1 MIFQK
6 LNNTPATD
14 PVVADDNNQAEEQ
27 LEQVLNQQMSADEQ
41 ELAKVLADI
50 DSQVS
55 AMDGSESIEP
65 IATDVVTDEAN
76 SQSVADQLMT
86 DDGIVST
93 GNEATIVANA
103 DLINDMAIE
112 LDSIEEVQTEVESG
126 SAVTEPAANS
136 IAETPVALS
145 DVQQRAIED
154 LRPLVDKIQLE
165 DQEKYEVILLLIR
178 STNDQSLLDPLYKA
192 AREIKDEARRAQAL
206 LDVIKEADY
215 FKHKA

>member
-55 AMDGSESIEP
+55 AIDSAESDEPIVTELTPEAEAQPMTEQLVTEETAPVGGEMTSES
-65 IATDVVTDEAN
+65 
-76 SQSVADQLMT
+76 S
-86 DDGIVST
+86 
-93 GNEATIVANA
+93 A
-103 DLINDMAIE
+103 DLIDDMATELEAIEELQPKAE
-112 LDSIEEVQTEVESG
+112 LDSAT
-126 SAVTEPAANS
+126 AEPAACCNLS
-136 IAETPVALS
+136 TSGGLS

-154 LRPLVDKIQLE
+154 LKPLVDKIQLD

-178 STNDQSLLDPLYKA
+178 STNDQSLLDPLYRA
-192 AREIKDEARRAQAL
+192 AREIKDETRRAQAL